1 MDFADNA
8 IAAVTR
14 GIGWPALLAVW
25 LVTLAS
31 AAPVAARDAVTP
43 LFADSAPLN
52 VQISGPIG
60 AIARAAQR
68 STAPHDATIAA
79 NGETHSIALSARGIT
94 RRRSETCRFPPLSVL
109 LKEKPAD
116 SSLFARQR
124 RLKLVTHCRAD
135 SQFDQFVLK
144 EYAAYRL
151 YNQLTDNSLKVRLA
165 RIRYVDA
172 GKLVAER
179 VGFFIED
186 IDDAASRLGKKKI
199 AAPRIPNSGLNRE
212 DAARATLFQ
221 FMIGNLDWDMTHG
234 PTPDEC
240 CHNSK
245 LIGPTPEARERIT
258 PVPYD
263 FDYSGLVNAPYAVPP
278 SIIPVRRV
286 TQRFYRG
293 LCSHNAETRRQ
304 VAEFAA
310 ARGRLEAELGAIP
323 GLDGRS
329 RATMENFLGGFFT
342 AIATAEGVET
352 NLIKGCRK
360 NL

>member
-1 MDFADNA
+1 MGFASAA

-14 GIGWPALLAVW
+14 GIGWTALLAAG
-25 LVTLAS
+25 LLALTS
-31 AAPVAARDAVTP
+31 AAPASAKGTVTP
-43 LFADSAPLN
+43 LFTDSAPIN
-52 VQISGPIG
+52 VQITGPIG

-68 STAPHDATIAA
+68 STDPRDATLAA
-79 NGETHSIALSARGIT
+79 NGETHAIALSARGIT
-94 RRRSETCRFPPLSVL
+94 RRRSETCSFPPLSVL
-109 LKEKPAD
+109 LKQKPAD
-116 SSLFARQR
+116 SSLFNGQR
-124 RLKLVTHCRAD
+124 RLKLVTHCRGS

-165 RIRYVDA
+165 RVRYVDA
-172 GKLVAER
+172 GKVVAER

-186 IDDAASRLGKKKI
+186 IDDTASRLGKKKI
-199 AAPRIPNSGLNRE
+199 EASGIRTSGLDRL
-212 DAARATLFQ
+212 DAARVTLFQ

-234 PTPDEC
+234 PTADEC

-245 LIGPTPEARERIT
+245 LIGPSPEARERIT

-278 SIIPVRRV
+278 PIIPVQRV
-286 TQRFYRG
+286 TQRYYRG
-293 LCSHNAETRRQ
+293 LCSHNAETRRL
-304 VAEFAA
+304 VTEFAA
-310 ARGRLEAELGAIP
+310 ARGRLEAELGTIP

-329 RATMENFLGGFFT
+329 RETMQNFLGGFFT
-342 AIATAEGVET
+342 AVATPEGVDR
-352 NLIKGCRK
+352 NLIKVCRK